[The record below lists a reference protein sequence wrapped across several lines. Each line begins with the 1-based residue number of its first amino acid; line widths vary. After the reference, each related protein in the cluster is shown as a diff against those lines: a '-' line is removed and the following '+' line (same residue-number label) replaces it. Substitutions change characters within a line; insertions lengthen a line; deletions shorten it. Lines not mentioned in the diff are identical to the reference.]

1 MGEREIDNKERDS
14 LKEEI
19 NYTKNKETQS
29 TRQAIE
35 THMGEELMHKSS
47 FKTQELL
54 RWKGDNK
61 GRQENS

>member
-1 MGEREIDNKERDS
+1 LEKSEER
-14 LKEEI
+14 
-19 NYTKNKETQS
+19 NKETQS

-61 GRQENS
+61 ENSKSRNERIAEFTI